1 MKRGCGEIAEATG
14 GVYLRLENGQG
25 TMKQLISQGL
35 GKMKA
40 GEIDARLARRPIERY
55 EWPLSV
61 ALAALAASILIT
73 DRKRV
78 RARSSRTATTV
89 FDRRT
94 LAAIGILFSV
104 ATTAYATGPGL
115 DSYRQEKFQD
125 AYQQFQ
131 ETLKEHP
138 RTEASDKI
146 QFDSGAAAYKMKE
159 YGKAL
164 ESFSQALL
172 SRDAGLQGSS
182 HYNLGNTLYQ
192 RGDAQK
198 ADDKKL
204 TDWNNALQHYDET
217 LKLNPQ
223 NKEAKENRD
232 FVQRKIDELKKKQ
245 EQQPTPT
252 PSPSPKPNKD
262 EKKQDK
268 QEDQQK
274 NQEKK
279 SQDQNQKQ
287 DQKDQKDQQ
296 KDNQGS
302 GDQQKPE
309 EKKDK
314 SEGKDKDSG
323 AGKDKEE
330 QSKPGETPSPSPGE
344 SPSPSPGETPSS
356 SPGQSPS
363 PSPSE
368 KSGGNSDQTKEQP
381 SPGESATPS
390 EAAGASPTPSPG
402 EGNES
407 GAGAGESPTPGPTE
421 SPTKKPTGEVK
432 GANGETP
439 NSSPEPEAQAEEVKE
454 GEMSEKQ
461 AERLL
466 QSMKDEERRVQ
477 LDERKAVR
485 HVYKDW

>member
-1 MKRGCGEIAEATG
+1 MIPISGENGGTAFVKDSKGQVVKSKLDEKRLREIAEATG
-14 GVYLRLENGQG
+14 GIYLRLENGQG

-35 GKMKA
+35 GKMKT

-55 EWPLSV
+55 EWPLGA

-73 DRKRV
+73 DRKRL

-104 ATTAYATGPGL
+104 ATAAYATGPGL

-172 SRDAGLQGSS
+172 SRDTGLQGSS

-245 EQQPTPT
+245 EQQPTPRRHPRRRNRT
-252 PSPSPKPNKD
+252 RTRRNKTSRRTNKKIRRRSRRIKIKSRIKRIRKINRRTTREAATNKNPRRKRINLKARIAAKIPAPAKIKRNNQSLAKPPPLHLAKVLRLHPERRLLPRRD
-262 EKKQDK
+262 RAPLLRLR
-268 QEDQQK
+268 K
-274 NQEKK
+274 NQAGIPIKQKSNHHLENPPRRARHRGLANSVAGRRKRIGSWSRRKSDPGAHGVSIEKT
-279 SQDQNQKQ
+279 DWR
-287 DQKDQKDQQ
+287 
-296 KDNQGS
+296 
-302 GDQQKPE
+302 
-309 EKKDK
+309 
-314 SEGKDKDSG
+314 
-323 AGKDKEE
+323 
-330 QSKPGETPSPSPGE
+330 SK
-344 SPSPSPGETPSS
+344 
-356 SPGQSPS
+356 
-363 PSPSE
+363 
-368 KSGGNSDQTKEQP
+368 
-381 SPGESATPS
+381 
-390 EAAGASPTPSPG
+390 
-402 EGNES
+402 
-407 GAGAGESPTPGPTE
+407 
-421 SPTKKPTGEVK
+421 
-432 GANGETP
+432 
-439 NSSPEPEAQAEEVKE
+439 
-454 GEMSEKQ
+454 
-461 AERLL
+461 RC
-466 QSMKDEERRVQ
+466 ERRDSEQ
-477 LDERKAVR
+477 LT
-485 HVYKDW
+485 

>member
-1 MKRGCGEIAEATG
+1 M
-14 GVYLRLENGQG
+14 
-25 TMKQLISQGL
+25 
-35 GKMKA
+35 
-40 GEIDARLARRPIERY
+40 PI
-55 EWPLSV
+55 
-61 ALAALAASILIT
+61 
-73 DRKRV
+73 K
-78 RARSSRTATTV
+78 
-89 FDRRT
+89 
-94 LAAIGILFSV
+94 
-104 ATTAYATGPGL
+104 
-115 DSYRQEKFQD
+115 
-125 AYQQFQ
+125 QFQ

-245 EQQPTPT
+245 EQQPTRRRRHPRRRNRT
-252 PSPSPKPNKD
+252 RTRRNKTSRRTNKKIRRRSPRIKRIRKINRRTTREVATNKNPRRKRINLKARIAAKIPAPAKIKRNNQNLAKPPPLHLAKVLRLHP
-262 EKKQDK
+262 ERRLLPRRKGAPLLRLR
-268 QEDQQK
+268 K
-274 NQEKK
+274 NQAGIPIKQK
-279 SQDQNQKQ
+279 SNHHLENPPLQ
-287 DQKDQKDQQ
+287 
-296 KDNQGS
+296 
-302 GDQQKPE
+302 
-309 EKKDK
+309 
-314 SEGKDKDSG
+314 
-323 AGKDKEE
+323 AG
-330 QSKPGETPSPSPGE
+330 T
-344 SPSPSPGETPSS
+344 
-356 SPGQSPS
+356 
-363 PSPSE
+363 
-368 KSGGNSDQTKEQP
+368 
-381 SPGESATPS
+381 
-390 EAAGASPTPSPG
+390 GASPTPSPG

-421 SPTKKPTGEVK
+421 SPSKKPTGEVK